1 MLPWRCRNHSVR
13 YSRRKLKIM
22 MIVPEGKTPYIP
34 RYRPEIQL
42 ANRIAIARWTGFYGL
57 IAFWGGIVL
66 GVVSAALL
74 GGFVLG
80 VDEKLSL
87 IVLAVL
93 AVAILT
99 VVTALALMTTSF
111 LLHVTASLQAISIRR
126 KFPHNPLP
134 TKFLH
139 AEFIR
144 WFHRVDLVLTVAATI
159 AATITSLGF
168 GAAVT
173 IPSGI
178 GLGFLGW
185 AIATLWGLGANHIV
199 YKEVARQ
206 RKLSQTLW
214 PRVRRTR
221 KRANPA

>member
-1 MLPWRCRNHSVR
+1 ML
-13 YSRRKLKIM
+13 
-22 MIVPEGKTPYIP
+22 VPDGKTPYIP
-34 RYRPEIQL
+34 RYRQELQL
-42 ANRIAIARWTGFYGL
+42 ARRIALAHWTGFYGI

-66 GVVSAALL
+66 GAVSAALL
-74 GGFVLG
+74 SGLLLGFAVQ
-80 VDEKLSL
+80 LSL

-99 VVTALALMTTSF
+99 VVAALALMITSF
-111 LLHVTASLQAISIRR
+111 LLHVTSSLQAIRIRR
-126 KFPHNPLP
+126 MYPHNPLP

-144 WFHRVDLVLTVAATI
+144 WIHRIDLVLTVAATI
-159 AATITSLGF
+159 AATIATLGL
-168 GAAVT
+168 GAAIT

-185 AIATLWGLGANHIV
+185 AIATVWGLGANRIV

-206 RKLSQTLW
+206 KKLSQGVW
-214 PRVRRTR
+214 SEVRRTK
-221 KRANPA
+221 KRARV